1 VSNDATWLG
10 LDEREDLWS
19 ALDSRGYVVTSDRS
33 LGLPEEFRPN
43 FSAAYFNPKTL
54 RHDEGDWP
62 VDRLRAR
69 DVVHYE
75 WYEDHVDL
83 QRHDVIT
90 ITDRAGIPGRRE
102 HARVELLKDP
112 DAENL
117 VRTFLELVPPHRR
130 QRRGTFGVNLFR
142 TFTNVVTRP
151 HRDNEEFIILY
162 VLDRVGDGAE
172 TYLYRPEDV
181 AEDGRP
187 IAEPVLQQQLNPG
200 DIIIFDDKRFRHGAT
215 PLVAP
220 VGGQAQRDALVCT
233 VDYPATYLEAVG

>member
-1 VSNDATWLG
+1 M
-10 LDEREDLWS
+10 
-19 ALDSRGYVVTSDRS
+19 
-33 LGLPEEFRPN
+33 
-43 FSAAYFNPKTL
+43 
-54 RHDEGDWP
+54 
-62 VDRLRAR
+62 RAR

-90 ITDRAGIPGRRE
+90 ITDRAGIPGLRE

-112 DAENL
+112 EAENL

-181 AEDGRP
+181 AEDGLRNSR
-187 IAEPVLQQQLNPG
+187 A
-200 DIIIFDDKRFRHGAT
+200 R
-215 PLVAP
+215 AP
-220 VGGQAQRDALVCT
+220 AAAKSR
-233 VDYPATYLEAVG
+233 